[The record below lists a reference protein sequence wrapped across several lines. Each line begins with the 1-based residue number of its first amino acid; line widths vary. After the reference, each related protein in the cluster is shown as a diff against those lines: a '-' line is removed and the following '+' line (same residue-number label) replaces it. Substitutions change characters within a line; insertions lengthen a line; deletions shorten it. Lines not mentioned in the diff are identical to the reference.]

1 MYGIVTG
8 GRVRLGGCVSS
19 WRDLWRLVVAWVVV
33 G

>member
-19 WRDLWRLVVAWVVV
+19 WRDLWRLVRVVAWFW
-33 G
+33 